1 MPTFLVVLSLVLATA
16 VLGAVSG
23 GIGLAAVLFVVAI
36 AAGFALSGAAEDPFA
51 ATSR

>member
-1 MPTFLVVLSLVLATA
+1 
-16 VLGAVSG
+16 
-23 GIGLAAVLFVVAI
+23 VLFVVAI